1 MGTIAK
7 LSIVKGRQQELVPR
21 QLHRIFEEGLSHRAQ
36 KTALIHYNEASNAG
50 DFQQQLPRQTSYQE
64 MNRRA
69 NQCARIL
76 VRETTQR
83 FLQANADGDFIIAVC
98 MQPSDDLVTTLLAI
112 WKAGAAYLPIDPSF
126 PTNRIQHIM
135 RESKPI
141 LVIADDNVD
150 KSRFGPAAT
159 VMTISELSMS
169 SMQVERDNLRATE
182 MLASGASNLA
192 IVLYTSGSTGVPKGV
207 RLPHEVILNRLQW
220 QWTTFPYALNET
232 VGIFKTALTFVDSVA
247 ELWGPLL
254 CGLAI
259 LVVPKVVTKDPE
271 RLVQMLEKYKIR
283 RLVLV
288 PTLLRSLLM
297 YLNLDGNR
305 GNAENEYKLL
315 YNLQIWVCSGEP
327 LPLALA
333 SNFYDYFQ
341 EGIHAL
347 YNFYGSTEV
356 MGDVT
361 YFCCENKKQ
370 LQELDRVPIGIPVN
384 NTVVYLLDTDYR
396 PVKNGEIGEIFV
408 SGLNLADGYVNG
420 RDKEKFVEN
429 PLAVELSRYS
439 KRVPTTQIM
448 LWFIFPEYSRI
459 YRTGDYGSLSDGFI
473 FYEGRTDSQIKIRG
487 HRVDLS
493 EVEKNVAELPPVEKA
508 IVLCYNAGQID
519 QALLAFVK
527 LRDDSPLYTELQLES
542 KLSDKLAEYM
552 IPQVVLIDQVPLLV
566 NGKIDRQ
573 ALLKQYETANNNE
586 GDSSIVLDFD
596 YSQVP
601 DELRPVA
608 QDLFETVGSVIGRS
622 TRATLAPHSNFYEL
636 GGNSLNSIFTVTVL
650 REKGYSISIS
660 EFIAAKN
667 LGEIL
672 NSMTKDREI
681 NMVED
686 TEGWISACP
695 HLDLEAI
702 PLQYSHKADV
712 IQIIV
717 DSFYGKADLE
727 QWLKPDILR
736 TDYSDLLSDIWN
748 DLVEKDLSFVV
759 KDKNT
764 NRIIGTALNFDA
776 RNEPEVEVKSKLI
789 IVFEFLE
796 FVEGP
801 IRDTYL
807 PKGLNKILH
816 SFMMGTHVDLNPQE
830 NIACMHF
837 MEYEVLK
844 VAKNK
849 EFAGI
854 LTTNTSPLTQQL
866 GNDVYNYKTLLDY
879 QVNEYVYTDGT
890 QPFGKAP
897 DSQRAIVHWKEVTP

>member
-7 LSIVKGRQQELVPR
+7 LSIVKGHQQELIPR
-21 QLHRIFEEGLSHRAQ
+21 HLHRIFEEGVAHRSH
-36 KTALIHYNEASNAG
+36 KTALIHYKDANTAS
-50 DFQQQLPRQTSYQE
+50 DFQHQLPQQTSYLE

-69 NQCARIL
+69 NQCARLL
-76 VRETTQR
+76 VREATQR
-83 FLQANADGDFIIAVC
+83 FLQPNSDGDFIIAVC
-98 MQPSDDLVTTLLAI
+98 MQPSDDLITTLLAI
-112 WKAGAAYLPIDPSF
+112 WKAGASYLPIDPSF
-126 PTNRIQHIM
+126 PANRIQHILQ
-135 RESKPI
+135 ESKPI
-141 LVIADDNVD
+141 IVVHDDSVD
-150 KSRFGPAAT
+150 KSRFDST
-159 VMTISELSMS
+159 IVQTLTISELSLNS
-169 SMQVERDNLRATE
+169 SQMQGSNLMASE
-182 MLASGASNLA
+182 MLSSGVSNLA

-220 QWTTFPYALNET
+220 QWSTFPYALNET
-232 VGIFKTALTFVDSVA
+232 VGVFKTALTFVDSVA

-259 LVVPKVVTKDPE
+259 LVVPKVITKDPE

-297 YLNLDGNR
+297 YLNLDGGRING
-305 GNAENEYKLL
+305 GNADGKLL
-315 YNLQIWVCSGEP
+315 HNLHIWVCSGEP
-327 LPLALA
+327 LPVALA
-333 SNFYDYFQ
+333 SNFFDYFQ
-341 EGIHAL
+341 EGVHAL

-361 YFCCENKKQ
+361 YFACETKKQ
-370 LQELDRVPIGIPVN
+370 LQHLDRVPIGIPVN
-384 NTVVYLLDTDYR
+384 NTVVYLLDSDYR
-396 PVKNGEIGEIFV
+396 PVKHGEIGEIYV

-429 PLAVELSRYS
+429 PLAVEL
-439 KRVPTTQIM
+439 K
-448 LWFIFPEYSRI
+448 YSRI
-459 YRTGDYGSLSDGFI
+459 YRTGDYGSLADGYI

-493 EVEKNVAELPPVEKA
+493 EVEKNVAELPMVEKA
-508 IVLCYNAGQID
+508 IVLCYHAGQLD

-527 LRDDSPLYTELQLES
+527 LRDDCPLYNEMQLES
-542 KLSDKLAEYM
+542 KLSDKLADYM
-552 IPQVVLIDQVPLLV
+552 MPQVVLIEQVPLLV

-573 ALLKQYETANNNE
+573 ALLKQYETANNND

-608 QDLFETVGSVIGRS
+608 EDLFETVGSVIGRS
-622 TRATLAPHSNFYEL
+622 TRATLTPQSNFYEL
-636 GGNSLNSIFTVTVL
+636 GGNSLNSIYTVTLL

-672 NSMTKDREI
+672 HSMTKDREI

-686 TEGWISACP
+686 TESWLNACP
-695 HLDLEAI
+695 HLDLEAV
-702 PLQYSHKADV
+702 PLQYSHKQDV

-736 TDYSDLLSDIWN
+736 TDYSDLISDIWN
-748 DLVEKDLSFVV
+748 DLVERDLSFVV
-759 KDKNT
+759 VDRNT
-764 NRIIGTALNFDA
+764 NRIISTALNFDA

-796 FVEGP
+796 FIEGP
-801 IRDTYL
+801 IRDNYL

-816 SFMMGTHVDLNPQE
+816 SFMMGTHVDLNAQE

-837 MEYEVLK
+837 MEHEVLK
-844 VAKNK
+844 LAKEK
-849 EFAGI
+849 QFAGI

-879 QVNEYVYTDGT
+879 QVNEYVYSDGT
-890 QPFGKAP
+890 HPFGKAP
-897 DSQRAIVHWKEVTP
+897 DSQRAIVHWKEVAP

>member
-429 PLAVELSRYS
+429 PLAVEL
-439 KRVPTTQIM
+439 K
-448 LWFIFPEYSRI
+448 YSRI